1 MSNRTLLPMS
11 TALALLMA
19 VPVMAQTT
27 TAPATAP
34 GMGTSHTVTTPGTTM
49 GTTTGMT
56 SGTAG
61 PGASSSTANST
72 SYLTSDDQIRASK
85 LIGSS
90 VYNDQK
96 QSVGS
101 IDELLMDSHHNVT
114 SAVLSV
120 GGFLGVG
127 SKLVKVPYK
136 NLHVANNTV
145 ILPGASKDE
154 LQKMPSYEFRAA
166 S

>member
-1 MSNRTLLPMS
+1 
-11 TALALLMA
+11 
-19 VPVMAQTT
+19 VMAQTT

-34 GMGTSHTVTTPGTTM
+34 GTGTSGMGTSHTVATPGM
-49 GTTTGMT
+49 TGST
-56 SGTAG
+56 
-61 PGASSSTANST
+61 ASSSTANST
-72 SYLTSDDQIRASK
+72 TYLTSDDQIRASK

-90 VYNDQK
+90 VYNDQN

-101 IDELLMDSHHNVT
+101 IDELLMDNHHNVT
-114 SAVLSV
+114 AAVLSV

-127 SKLVKVPYK
+127 SKLVKVPYQ

-145 ILPGASKDE
+145 VLPGATKDD
-154 LQKMPSYEFRAA
+154 LQKMPSYEFHGA

>member
-1 MSNRTLLPMS
+1 MSNRNLLPMA

-19 VPVMAQTT
+19 APVMAQTT

-34 GMGTSHTVTTPGTTM
+34 GVGMGASHTATTP

-56 SGTAG
+56 GST
-61 PGASSSTANST
+61 ASSSTANSNT
-72 SYLTSDDQIRASK
+72 YMTSDDQIRASK

-101 IDELLMDSHHNVT
+101 IDELLMDEHHNVT

-145 ILPGASKDE
+145 ILPGASK
-154 LQKMPSYEFRAA
+154 
-166 S
+166 

>member
-1 MSNRTLLPMS
+1 MSNRYLLPMS

-19 VPVMAQTT
+19 APVMAQTT

-34 GMGTSHTVTTPGTTM
+34 GLEASHSTATPGTTS
-49 GTTTGMT
+49 GMT
-56 SGTAG
+56 GSA
-61 PGASSSTANST
+61 ASSRTANSAT
-72 SYLTSDDQIRASK
+72 YLTSDDQIRASK

-90 VYNDQK
+90 VYNDQD

-101 IDELLMDSHHNVT
+101 IDELLMDNHHNVT

-127 SKLVKVPYK
+127 SKLVKVPYQ

-145 ILPGASKDE
+145 VLPGASKDE
-154 LQKMPSYEFRAA
+154 LKKMPSYEFHGA

>member
-1 MSNRTLLPMS
+1 MSNRTLLPMA

-19 VPVMAQTT
+19 APVMAPTT

-34 GMGTSHTVTTPGTTM
+34 GMGTSHTVATPGSTT
-49 GTTTGMT
+49 GTTTGTTGMT
-56 SGTAG
+56 GST
-61 PGASSSTANST
+61 ASSSTANST
-72 SYLTSDDQIRASK
+72 SYMTSDDQIRASK

-101 IDELLMDSHHNVT
+101 IDELLMDNHHNVT

-154 LQKMPSYEFRAA
+154 LQKMPSYEFHGA